1 MITYILKEHGMEKEG
16 KWKKERG
23 GEGVRER
30 EKEEL
35 MNLTLITQFKK
46 SIISNFKVFS

>member
-1 MITYILKEHGMEKEG
+1 MAWRKREME
-16 KWKKERG
+16 KERG
-23 GEGVRER
+23 GEGEREK